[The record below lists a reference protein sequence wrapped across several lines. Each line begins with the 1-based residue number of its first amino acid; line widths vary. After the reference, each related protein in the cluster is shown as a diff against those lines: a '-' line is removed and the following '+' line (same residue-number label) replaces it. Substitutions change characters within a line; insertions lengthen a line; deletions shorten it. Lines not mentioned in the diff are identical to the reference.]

1 MKDIEEDDFED
12 GDDIEDLDE
21 YSTPP
26 PKKRGVRKTFNDD
39 DMDDDGMFDEDGFF
53 NDEIKGYDDEQEPI
67 PPICLMCSKNG
78 EPGDQ
83 EGFCKSIREDQ
94 VDEDE
99 FICGDYEP
107 LE

>member
-1 MKDIEEDDFED
+1 MKDMEEDDFE
-12 GDDIEDLDE
+12 GVDDIEDLDE
-21 YSTPP
+21 LSAPP
-26 PKKRGVRKTFNDD
+26 PKKRGRKTFDD
-39 DMDDDGMFDEDGFF
+39 DELDDDGMYDDENFF
-53 NDEIKGYDDEQEPI
+53 NDEIKAYDDDQEPI

-78 EPGDQ
+78 EPGEQ
-83 EGFCKSIREDQ
+83 ESFCKSTREDQ